1 MCEETENII
10 LNKQKIAKEYMA
22 KCNEYDIDYIS
33 QSNNGHRGNY
43 YKFILLSKNS
53 VDQDFKHITL
63 RTSPVYDYSLGDDK
77 EKIISKHICLPIWY
91 NLDRSIIDKVIKS
104 ISEVK

>member
-1 MCEETENII
+1 MLTLRSVKIRL
-10 LNKQKIAKEYMA
+10 LNCICHGEKNK
-22 KCNEYDIDYIS
+22 
-33 QSNNGHRGNY
+33 SNNGHRGNY